1 MKLATTS
8 EYHFT
13 RYHDGVYTDS
23 VYPYAY
29 WARMLAH
36 VGSVNVV
43 ARVAQHGGEPAPSTA
58 HRVDGDRVG
67 VIDID
72 DFVGLGNMARDLPT
86 IVRTLADVVDAH
98 DGFLL
103 RAPGTLSM
111 ALWSLLVARRKPFAA
126 EIVGDPWDSLR
137 DVSPLAS
144 LLRLPFAAQLRALAY
159 TARATRYVT
168 QHTLQKRYP
177 PAPGTFTV
185 GVSDVEIPDE
195 LLTRALPVTRDDD
208 VLRLIFVGSLAR
220 AYKGL
225 DVLIEALTRTQLPH
239 RLTVIGDGALR
250 TSLQQQALV
259 LDDRVNFL
267 GALPAGEPILAALA
281 AHDLFVL
288 PSRAEGL
295 PRVVV
300 EAMAVGLPCIATPVG
315 GTAELLGDEQLVAV
329 DDPIALASR
338 IDRLGRDP
346 ATRNRLAQSNR
357 LAVGDFCRT
366 RRDEKFSSFFNQIA
380 NISHASL

>member
-13 RYHDGVYTDS
+13 RYAQGVYTDS
-23 VYPYAY
+23 VYAYSY

-36 VGSVNVV
+36 VDRVSVI
-43 ARVAQHGGEPAPSTA
+43 ARVVQHGDVAAPTSA
-58 HRVDGDRVG
+58 HRVDGERVD

-72 DFVGLGNMARDLPT
+72 NFVGLGNMARDLPN

-103 RAPGTLSM
+103 RAPGTLST
-111 ALWSLLVARRKPFAA
+111 ALWSLLMARRKPFAA

-168 QHTLQKRYP
+168 QHTLQKRNP

-195 LLTRALPVTRDDD
+195 LLTRAMPITRDDD
-208 VLRLIFVGSLAR
+208 VMRLIFVGSLAR

-225 DVLIEALTRTQLPH
+225 DVLIDALTRTQLPH
-239 RLTVIGDGALR
+239 RLTVVGDGALR
-250 TSLQQQALV
+250 ESLQAQAFV
-259 LDDRVNFL
+259 LEDRVNFV
-267 GALPAGEPILAALA
+267 GALPAGQAVLAALA
-281 AHDLFVL
+281 EHDLFVL

-315 GTAELLGDEQLVAV
+315 GTAELLDDDQLVAV
-329 DDPIALASR
+329 GDPNALADR

-346 ATRNRLAQSNR
+346 ATRRRLAETNR
-357 LAVGDFCRT
+357 RAVGDFCRT
-366 RRDEKFSSFFNQIA
+366 RRDQKFFSFFDKIA
-380 NISHASL
+380 NI